1 MGAYGQ
7 LQVFWGAWA
16 SSADTYILQM
26 YYYLTTAAVFV
37 KRIDT
42 FVFDMTYEI

>member
-7 LQVFWGAWA
+7 LQVFWGA

-26 YYYLTTAAVFV
+26 YYYLTAAAVFV